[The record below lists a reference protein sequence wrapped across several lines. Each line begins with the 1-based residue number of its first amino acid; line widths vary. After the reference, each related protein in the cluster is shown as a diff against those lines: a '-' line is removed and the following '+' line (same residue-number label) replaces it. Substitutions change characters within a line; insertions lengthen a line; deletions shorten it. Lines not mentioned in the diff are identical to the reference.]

1 MFGGGKPSAAEH
13 MAALVK
19 VEFLERDN
27 KQLREQVSRL
37 QDALVATTAPAA
49 YERLVADRAAKDPVE
64 NVNEEMVKDAQALR
78 RYISELE
85 DPRGIFHNADE
96 FISFFRGGM
105 NPDLQRGLE
114 DAATVAP
121 EEPSS
126 LHGNTES

>member
-1 MFGGGKPSAAEH
+1 

-19 VEFLERDN
+19 IEFLERDN
-27 KQLREQVSRL
+27 KQLRDQVTKL

-49 YERLVADRAAKDPVE
+49 YERLVADRAAKEPVDSM
-64 NVNEEMVKDAQALR
+64 NDEMVKDAQAMR
-78 RYISELE
+78 QYISALE
-85 DPRGIFHNADE
+85 DPRGIFHSADE

-114 DAATVAP
+114 DTATAAP
-121 EEPSS
+121 DQPDS